1 VRRGSSGSAATT
13 NTREEF
19 EMSDV
24 YELADPYVGLW
35 NEPDALRR
43 RQLIAELW
51 TEDGVHILQPP
62 QEIREI
68 AARPASA

>member
-1 VRRGSSGSAATT
+1 
-13 NTREEF
+13 
-19 EMSDV
+19 MSDV
-24 YELADPYVGLW
+24 YELADRYVGLW